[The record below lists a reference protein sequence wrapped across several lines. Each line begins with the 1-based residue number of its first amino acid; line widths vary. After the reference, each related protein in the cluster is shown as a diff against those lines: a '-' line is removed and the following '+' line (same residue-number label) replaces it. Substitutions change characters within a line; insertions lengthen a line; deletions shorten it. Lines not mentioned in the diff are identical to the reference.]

1 MKLLIVPK
9 PVLSSDLAVLS
20 YCFRYQRGDHYL
32 ADQYPAR
39 LFDGIVNLPCLTV
52 LEDIGLEGF
61 TNGLPLFVPLNQ
73 FTLLSDVT
81 LQCTQPPDKVI
92 FLLDENTSPEPIF
105 IECIKKLIDVGF
117 RFAVENIKNYT
128 KMRPIID
135 LCDYIFISFR
145 FDSEK
150 VSAGFP
156 NIRRQFPKH
165 TFVAADVNNIA
176 VFDRIRTSGFDF
188 FEGQFYNIPVTRGH
202 NTIAPVKVNRIQLI
216 NIVREEDFA
225 IEEVVKVVSQDPSLS
240 ISLLKLVNS
249 PYLGI
254 SQKISS
260 IQQAVAMLGQTEVR
274 KWVTTATSGLLAEDR
289 PDELTRL
296 SLMRAKFA
304 ENLARHFE
312 MAIHAPGLFLMGL
325 FSILDVVL
333 EMPMKEALNIVSVSE
348 NIQDALIYEEGDYYN
363 VLRLVKTYESA
374 DWSETNRLI
383 AIHNLDVEDVFHAYI
398 NTVKWYSSIA
408 ALDEESM
415 IEETVQ

>member
-9 PVLSSDLAVLS
+9 PVLSSNLAILS

-61 TNGLPLFVPLNQ
+61 TNGFPLFVPLNQ

-92 FLLDENTSPEPIF
+92 FLLDESTTPEPIF
-105 IECIKKLIDVGF
+105 VECIEKLRALGY
-117 RFAVENIKNYT
+117 RFAVENIKNYD

-135 LCDYIFISFR
+135 FCDFIFVSFR
-145 FDSEK
+145 FDSDK
-150 VSAGFP
+150 VLASFRD
-156 NIRRQFPKH
+156 IRRQFPKH
-165 TFVAADVNNIA
+165 AFVASDVNDTS
-176 VFDRIRTSGFDF
+176 VFDNIRSSGFEY

-216 NIVREEDFA
+216 NIVREADFA

-249 PYLGI
+249 PYLGL
-254 SQKISS
+254 SQKIRS
-260 IQQAVAMLGQTEVR
+260 IQHAVAMLGQTEVR
-274 KWVTTATSGLLAEDR
+274 KWVTTATSGLLAEDK

-333 EMPMKEALNIVSVSE
+333 EMPMKDALNIISVSE
-348 NIQDALIYEEGDYYN
+348 NIQEALVYEEGNYYN
-363 VLRLVKTYESA
+363 VLRLIKAYEAA
-374 DWSETNRLI
+374 DWSETNRLM
-383 AIHNLDVEDVFHAYI
+383 AIHNLNVEDVFHAYI
-398 NTVKWYSSIA
+398 DTVRWYSSIIA
-408 ALDEESM
+408 ASEEEAES
-415 IEETVQ
+415 